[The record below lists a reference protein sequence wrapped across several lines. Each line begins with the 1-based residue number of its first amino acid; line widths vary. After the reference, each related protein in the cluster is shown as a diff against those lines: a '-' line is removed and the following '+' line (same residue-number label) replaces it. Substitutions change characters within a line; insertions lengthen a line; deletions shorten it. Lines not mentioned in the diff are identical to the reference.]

1 MTTTEIP
8 TTEATKPKPSN
19 YVSNAEWI
27 SKMKLTFGNATLPT
41 IFPVMEA
48 VGYSAEKIAGLQHQ
62 LTELEGLQQVQTKEY
77 AEKLAETEKFNNKR
91 AEIDANFTKHRA
103 LAKILFKGNVNAIIA
118 LRIDEEK
125 QRAYPGW
132 AQQVSNFYAQL
143 ESSPS
148 LLTKIAGIGITSTV
162 LATQKQAL
170 ADLQTLKENQQKET
184 AEAQS
189 ATDMRDQAFDA
200 LYPLYSEY
208 IQYAKILLADNQ
220 ALEAIG
226 VKVKAK

>member
-8 TTEATKPKPSN
+8 TTEATKPQPSN
-19 YVSNAEWI
+19 YVSTNEWI

-41 IFPVMEA
+41 IFPAMEV
-48 VGYSAEKIAGLQHQ
+48 VGYSAEKIAGLRNQ
-62 LTELEGLQQVQTKEY
+62 LTELEGLQQLQTKEY
-77 AEKLAETEKFNNKR
+77 AEQLAETEKFDIER
-91 AEIDANFTKHRA
+91 AKIDAIFTKHRA
-103 LAKILFKGNVNAIIA
+103 LAKILFKGNVNAMTA
-118 LRIDEEK
+118 LRIGEEK
-125 QRAYPGW
+125 LRAYPGW

-143 ESSPS
+143 ESTPA
-148 LLTKIAGIGITSTV
+148 LLTIVAGIGITSTV

-170 ADLQTLKENQQKET
+170 ADLQILKESQRKET

-189 ATDMRDQAFDA
+189 ATDTRDKAFDA

-208 IQYAKILLADNQ
+208 IQYAKVLLADNQ